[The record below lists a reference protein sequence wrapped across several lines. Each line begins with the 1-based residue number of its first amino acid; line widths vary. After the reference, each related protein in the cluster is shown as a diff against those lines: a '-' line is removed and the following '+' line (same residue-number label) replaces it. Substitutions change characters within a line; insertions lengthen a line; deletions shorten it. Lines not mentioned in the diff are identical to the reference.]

1 MLNKYQILT
10 LVILALLCVSCDKDY
25 GASTKDT
32 SGAASYN
39 EQDWNWN
46 KQPSSGFQEVPCG
59 SPLKNCAATYFPSP
73 RTSILVLL

>member
-10 LVILALLCVSCDKDY
+10 LVILALLCVSCDKDN

-39 EQDWNWN
+39 EQELELE
-46 KQPSSGFQEVPCG
+46 QAA
-59 SPLKNCAATYFPSP
+59 LKRLPDRHRVGRRHNDKFLT
-73 RTSILVLL
+73 L